1 MALRGLI
8 KRVQPGPKHKTP
20 IRPETEDEE
29 DSSSEYGNRPT
40 SNEPETPFAD
50 LQLVY
55 TSCRDAVLR
64 LESCSS
70 HSKEDVQPWL
80 KIIDENLAGIDKLRK
95 EEGHAPR
102 MFDLDSSLIVNLPHK
117 MIGQGATQETVLP
130 RPGAGIDRANDDR
143 KVMNQE
149 VRRLRQL
156 CSGVF
161 LEVERD
167 PDLVTRKCRLGQSRG
182 ETYDD
187 YIKGTLKGG
196 YTVYVEAHN
205 RLHEQQRTSADE
217 QKEVNPK
224 PSKKKKKG
232 RSSRKKGQ

>member
-102 MFDLDSSLIVNLPHK
+102 
-117 MIGQGATQETVLP
+117 QGATQETVLP

-224 PSKKKKKG
+224 PSKKKKKKG